1 MQAGKIQAKFRNSTP
16 ICLIV
21 EGKEVK
27 RYKSIDFPD
36 ALKALDVKDCKLDIA
51 ADEKIT
57 CHLIFDK
64 GVLPTEFPA
73 IRQKTTWVEMRKAKT
88 ERDTAEIKIA
98 APTPTTAQETR
109 ATSPDV
115 KTKATMPK
123 NTSPA
128 TTAIVPIKPPAPIIT
143 SEIKAAPVVSPKV
156 KGQPKKA
163 KTKSTAKQTTNA
175 KK

>member
-73 IRQKTTWVEMRKAKT
+73 IRQKTTWAEMKARKA
-88 ERDTAEIKIA
+88 ERDAAEKHTAEIKIA
-98 APTPTTAQETR
+98 TSAPITAQDTR
-109 ATSPDV
+109 ATSPNV
-115 KTKATMPK
+115 KTKAIMPITK
-123 NTSPA
+123 ET
-128 TTAIVPIKPPAPIIT
+128 KPAPVVVPLKAKEQPPKA
-143 SEIKAAPVVSPKV
+143 EIKAPAT
-156 KGQPKKA
+156 A
-163 KTKSTAKQTTNA
+163 KTETKPTAKPTATA